1 MTVRFEVI
9 EDNGGGLHLFVFI
22 NDEISYY
29 ANGYEYHVG
38 QLSEDIKYF
47 MDDGNT
53 NGWEVQTDFNG
64 TEYTPTSMWEAYEE
78 LTSSEYGWEL
88 VAEGNYSTGDK
99 KFYWDRM
106 GSAASKEFRGW

>member
-1 MTVRFEVI
+1 MTAKFEVI

-53 NGWEVQTDFNG
+53 NGWGVQTDFHG
-64 TEYTPTSMWEAYEE
+64 EEYTLSFMQSAYEDF
-78 LTSSEYGWEL
+78 TSSEYGWEL
-88 VAEGNYSTGDK
+88 VAEGNYVTGDVNY
-99 KFYWDRM
+99 YWDRM
-106 GSAASKEFRGW
+106 GDAASNEFKY